1 MFLIITNT
9 YFENSW
15 YSKALNMGFS
25 THEIITNS
33 SAGQW
38 KCTVRLWRTVW
49 RLLKK
54 LEIELPYNPAIPLL
68 GIHIKETRIERD
80 TCTPMF
86 NAALFIIARTLEASK
101 MSISRWMDKSVVVLI
116 YNGISLSY
124 EKECIWISSNEVD
137 ETGACYTEWSK
148 SERKTPIQYINTY
161 IWNLERW

>member
-54 LEIELPYNPAIPLL
+54 LEIELPYNWGNTHCTHP
-68 GIHIKETRIERD
+68 KETRIERD
-80 TCTPMF
+80 TYTPVLA
-86 NAALFIIARTLEASK
+86 AALFTMVGQGDSLDAHRQTDGWAGCGTRTQRCHSAKKTTPS
-101 MSISRWMDKSVVVLI
+101 SQFQWGGW
-116 YNGISLSY
+116 NWSLL
-124 EKECIWISSNEVD
+124 
-137 ETGACYTEWSK
+137 YTVK
-148 SERKTPIQYINTY
+148 
-161 IWNLERW
+161 